1 MIFSTLALYS
11 SAVIAAPTSPLSKSI
26 HVKGKI
32 EIVCSRIRLSETM
45 IRYNWVLSELRLE
58 NSEKPFELRYNYGKP
73 AEEHKFSLPG
83 HDLAISKAITFVQVD
98 GRAVSLSQAL
108 SKSKDI
114 NNHTKIIASADLTT
128 TFDKMLLPKCTELSE
143 RVGYSQPIEGEL
155 KLGNKF
161 GNPL

>member
-1 MIFSTLALYS
+1 LTQNSNYST
-11 SAVIAAPTSPLSKSI
+11 APDLEAI

-32 EIVCSRIRLSETM
+32 EIVCWRIRLSETK
-45 IRYNWVLSELRLE
+45 IRYNWVLMKLRLE
-58 NSEKPFELRYNYGKP
+58 NSEKPFELRYNFGKP

-83 HDLAISKAITFVQVD
+83 HDLAIHNAITFVQVD

-114 NNHTKIIASADLTT
+114 HSHEKIIDSAMLNT
-128 TFDKMLLPKCTELSE
+128 TFDKMSLPECTEVSE

-155 KLGNKF
+155 KFRNL
-161 GNPL
+161 L